1 MAPPTPP
8 DTVTPA
14 QRINFLDLQKIQLN
28 KMTLKR
34 EAAASASYSSGS
46 SRTWA
51 QNIDIVQLQKLQLNK
66 ENLQK
71 SDWQRLLLFRTR
83 PHLHKRLILSDFQKI
98 QLNKTTQYIEKGC
111 SRTESSSGSSC
122 TCTTVDIA
130 DLQKFQLNKD
140 REMTYGTSY
149 SSGHSRTCKLR

>member
-51 QNIDIVQLQKLQLNK
+51 QNIDIV
-66 ENLQK
+66 
-71 SDWQRLLLFRTR
+71 
-83 PHLHKRLILSDFQKI
+83 
-98 QLNKTTQYIEKGC
+98 
-111 SRTESSSGSSC
+111 
-122 TCTTVDIA
+122 
-130 DLQKFQLNKD
+130 
-140 REMTYGTSY
+140 
-149 SSGHSRTCKLR
+149 